1 MEEIIKFLEHFFSVE
16 SIAHTEYR
24 KIDNVEN
31 YLNSLKELNLL
42 TINDK
47 VDSEIGFGLSS
58 MFKQHSKVFLDN
70 MDLLPQICKRHLYKI
85 SEYNHPTY
93 GKVWA
98 CYVSVANPV
107 TVKVKSISSC
117 LFISKI
123 DDNLK
128 IVALFN
134 IDRNTNKWALRGGV
148 ENIEYYKLG
157 KPVAIER
164 LMSPENDEWS
174 VEEYSKDR

>member
-70 MDLLPQICKRHLYKI
+70 MDLLPQIRKRHLYKI

-98 CYVSVANPV
+98 CYVSVANPIAKK
-107 TVKVKSISSC
+107 TKSIFSC
-117 LFISKI
+117 FIVAEV
-123 DDNLK
+123 DNELK
-128 IVALFN
+128 IIAQFIVDPDTYKWRFGGG
-134 IDRNTNKWALRGGV
+134 DR
-148 ENIEYYKLG
+148 NIEYYKLG

-174 VEEYSKDR
+174 VEEYNKDR